1 MILYKYVDSDTAELI
16 IQNSTLK
23 FSRASSLND
32 PFELTGLHYGSEEEY
47 KNQTLKFRAASMSYG
62 ILSLTRAPMNP
73 LMWAH
78 YGKGTNYDDK
88 KGIRIDKDNGS
99 HAGVVFGIDANE
111 AGLNNDGMNVIP
123 AKYGSVIYAST
134 KPHNPYVNSDNQNFF
149 EGMQFQFNP
158 NFLEALQRTF
168 LYKPSYWSYEEE
180 VRVVRN
186 ISRCRGEIQPIK
198 KSSIKEIYIGIRNA
212 YKYDYLVLMREKIN
226 KHLPNCQAYVC
237 FFDVYEWAF
246 IKISID
252 EAIEQIASQYLP
264 SNNPTKKD
272 ISS

>member
-32 PFELTGLHYGSEEEY
+32 PFELTGLHYGSEEQY
-47 KNQTLKFRAASMSYG
+47 KKQTLRFCSASMSYG

-88 KGIRIDKDNGS
+88 KVILLDKDNSS
-99 HAGVVFGIDANE
+99 HAGVVFGIDVNDAE
-111 AGLNNDGMNVIP
+111 LNDEGSNVIP
-123 AKYGSVIYAST
+123 AKYGSVIYTST
-134 KPHNPYVNSDNQNFF
+134 KPHNPYINSEDNNFF
-149 EGMQFQFNP
+149 EGMQFHFNP
-158 NFLEALQRTF
+158 TFLEALQRTF
-168 LYKPSYWSYEEE
+168 LYKPAYWSYEEE

-186 ISRCRGEIQPIK
+186 ISRSRSEIQLIN

-212 YKYDYLVLMREKIN
+212 FKHDYLVIMRDKI
-226 KHLPNCQAYVC
+226 KKSLPDCQVYVC
-237 FFDVYEWAF
+237 FFDVYEWGF
-246 IKISID
+246 IKILID
-252 EAIEQIASQYLP
+252 QAIEQVSSQCLQL
-264 SNNPTKKD
+264 NNPT
-272 ISS
+272 

>member
-32 PFELTGLHYGSEEEY
+32 PFELTGLHYGSEEQY
-47 KNQTLKFRAASMSYG
+47 KNQTLKFLSASMSYG

-99 HAGVVFGIDANE
+99 HAGVVFGIDA
-111 AGLNNDGMNVIP
+111 
-123 AKYGSVIYAST
+123 ST
-134 KPHNPYVNSDNQNFF
+134 KPHNPYINSENQNFF

-158 NFLEALQRTF
+158 DFLEALQRTF

-186 ISRCRGEIQPIK
+186 ISRCSGEIQPIK

-212 YKYDYLVLMREKIN
+212 YKHDYLVLMR
-226 KHLPNCQAYVC
+226 LC
-237 FFDVYEWAF
+237 
-246 IKISID
+246 
-252 EAIEQIASQYLP
+252 
-264 SNNPTKKD
+264 
-272 ISS
+272 

>member
-1 MILYKYVDSDTAELI
+1 MILYKYVDSDTADLI

-32 PFELTGLHYGSEEEY
+32 PFELTGLHYGSEEQY
-47 KNQTLKFRAASMSYG
+47 KEQSIKFLAASMSYG

-78 YGKGTNYDDK
+78 YGKGVNYDDEK
-88 KGIRIDKDNGS
+88 SILFDKGNGS

-111 AGLNNDGMNVIP
+111 AEMNDEGINVIP

-134 KPHNPYVNSDNQNFF
+134 KPHNPYINSENHNFF
-149 EGMQFQFNP
+149 EGMQFHFNP
-158 NFLEALQRTF
+158 DFLEALQRTF
-168 LYKPSYWSYEEE
+168 LYKPAYWSYEEE

-186 ISRCRGEIQPIK
+186 ISRFRNEIQPINS
-198 KSSIKEIYIGIRNA
+198 SSIKEIYIGIRNA
-212 YKYDYLVLMREKIN
+212 FKHDYLVAMRDKIKN
-226 KHLPNCQAYVC
+226 SLPSCQVYVC
-237 FFDVYEWAF
+237 FFDIYEWAF

-252 EAIEQIASQYLP
+252 EAIEQISSHNSQL
-264 SNNPTKKD
+264 NKPT
-272 ISS
+272 